1 MLKTLTSM
9 RQLVGC
15 YSIESDLPALRKLLR
30 LVEVAFDDD
39 SGYQLKGMDMWQQRV
54 KAQTVLLLPWLG
66 P

>member
-1 MLKTLTSM
+1 M

-15 YSIESDLPALRKLLR
+15 YSVESDLPALRKLPR
-30 LVEVAFDDD
+30 LVEVAFDDS
-39 SGYQLKGMDMWQQRV
+39 SGCQLKGMDMWQQRV